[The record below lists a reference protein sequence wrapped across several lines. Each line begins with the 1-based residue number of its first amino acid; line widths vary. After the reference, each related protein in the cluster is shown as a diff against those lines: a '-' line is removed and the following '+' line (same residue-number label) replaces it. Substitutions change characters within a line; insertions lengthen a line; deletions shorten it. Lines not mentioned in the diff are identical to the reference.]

1 MFKLIYEFL
10 LIGSI
15 CFGGG
20 YSILPLLQS
29 TFIKKGWISSSE
41 FIDMIA
47 ISQMTPGPIGANLA
61 TFVGFR
67 IHRFTGAFFGTIA
80 LVIPGIIL
88 AISMIY
94 FYDKLNEYKLIHK
107 VFYGLRPVAT
117 GLILAAA
124 INIMLITLFR
134 RTDIFSFIEKMPRI
148 DYKSLFLF
156 FICLILLRR
165 KTNYI
170 YILLLSGISGYL
182 FF

>member
-1 MFKLIYEFL
+1 MIFKICYEFL
-10 LIGSI
+10 LIGMI

-67 IHRFTGAFFGTIA
+67 LEGIAGAFLGTIC
-80 LVIPGIIL
+80 LIIPGIIL
-88 AISMIY
+88 AIGMIY
-94 FYDKLNEYKLIHK
+94 FYDKLNELDLIHK

-124 INIMLITLFR
+124 INIMIITLFR
-134 RTDIFSFIEKMPRI
+134 RSDVFSFIKKIPTI
-148 DYKSLFLF
+148 DYSSLLLFLF
-156 FICLILLRR
+156 CLVLLR
-165 KTNYI
+165 KKVNYI
-170 YILLLSGISGYL
+170 YLLIISGTVGYFL
-182 FF
+182 